1 MEKEVIT
8 DGDEAK
14 TVQCPECGHT
24 ISIEE
29 DRNEGDVLA
38 CPKCSVQLQ
47 ANGSA
52 PVWTDLVPQAK
63 AAWTEPEQGEDLDL
77 DEAEAL
83 EEAVN
88 DELDAEEGW
97 PGPAPR
103 YLAALR
109 AAGARFKPPR
119 GPGAIGVTYLTREG
133 RDRLHRELD
142 RLRTDRLPALT
153 ASLADALS
161 EGYRDEYVTEV
172 EEMRS
177 ELALMGNRIRV
188 LERLLA
194 AAEPLHEP
202 DTTDTVQIGSQV
214 TVVEQGFDPE
224 SYRIVSP
231 IEADPSSG
239 RVSHASPLGQALMGR
254 KIGDQVEIET
264 PDGLAAFRITGIG

>member
-8 DGDEAK
+8 DGDDAK
-14 TVQCPECGHT
+14 AVQCPECGHT

-63 AAWTEPEQGEDLDL
+63 AAWTEPEQGDDLDL

-103 YLAALR
+103 YLAAMR

-133 RDRLHRELD
+133 WDRLHLELD
-142 RLRTDRLPALT
+142 RLRMDRLPTLT

-161 EGYRDEYVTEV
+161 EGYRDEFVTEV

-177 ELALMGNRIRV
+177 ELALLGDRIRV

-202 DTTDTVQIGSQV
+202 DTKDTVQIGSQV

-264 PDGLAAFRITGIG
+264 PDGPTTFRITGIG

>member
-1 MEKEVIT
+1 M
-8 DGDEAK
+8 
-14 TVQCPECGHT
+14 
-24 ISIEE
+24 IEE
-29 DRNEGDVLA
+29 DRNERDVLA
-38 CPKCSVQLQ
+38 CPKCSIQLQ
-47 ANGSA
+47 VNGSA

-63 AAWTEPEQGEDLDL
+63 AAWTEPEPDEPLGL

-83 EEAVN
+83 EEAVS

-97 PGPAPR
+97 TGPVPS
-103 YLAALR
+103 YMAALR
-109 AAGARFKPPR
+109 SAGARFKPPR
-119 GPGAIGVTYLTREG
+119 GPGAIGAEKVTYLTREG
-133 RDRLHRELD
+133 RDRLRLELD

-153 ASLADALS
+153 DSLADALS

-177 ELALMGNRIRV
+177 ELALLGDRIRV
-188 LERLLA
+188 LEKLLA
-194 AAEPLHEP
+194 AAELLQEP
-202 DTTDTVQIGSQV
+202 DTKDTVQIGSRV

-254 KIGDQVEIET
+254 KIGDQVEIES
-264 PDGLAAFRITGIG
+264 PDGPVTFRITGIG

>member
-1 MEKEVIT
+1 MEKEVISG
-8 DGDEAK
+8 GDDAK

-24 ISIEE
+24 MSIEE
-29 DRNEGDVLA
+29 NRNERDVLA

-97 PGPAPR
+97 PSAAPR
-103 YLAALR
+103 YSAAMR
-109 AAGARFKPPR
+109 AAAARFKPPR
-119 GPGAIGVTYLTREG
+119 GPDTNGVTYLTGEG
-133 RDRLHRELD
+133 RDRLRLELD
-142 RLRTDRLPALT
+142 RLRTDRLPSLT
-153 ASLADALS
+153 DSLADALS

-177 ELALMGNRIRV
+177 ELALLGGRIRV
-188 LERLLA
+188 LEKLLA
-194 AAEPLHEP
+194 AAVLLHEP
-202 DTTDTVQIGSQV
+202 DATDTVQIGSQV
-214 TVVEQGFDPE
+214 TVMEQGFDPE

-239 RVSHASPLGQALMGR
+239 RVSNASPLGQALMGR

-264 PDGLAAFRITGIG
+264 PDGLTTFRITGIG